1 MIRRTC
7 FAIVPL
13 LAAAASVLPATWA
26 QAYPT
31 KPIRMIVGF
40 PPGGAVDIIARI
52 VGQKL
57 GDSLGY
63 QIVVDNRAGAGGAV
77 ASEITARAAPD
88 GYTLLL
94 ISASY
99 AVNAGFYKKLPY
111 DPIKD
116 LAAVI
121 MVSSSPNVLVAH
133 PSLPVRSV
141 AELIEMARAKPGQL
155 NLASAGSG
163 SITHLSGELLKLMA
177 NINFTHVPYKGAA
190 PALTDVISGQVQL
203 VFSSLPAALPHIKAA
218 RVKAIG
224 VTSTKRSA
232 ALPDIPAISESGV
245 AGYEV
250 INWTGVLAPA
260 ATPKQI
266 VGKLNTD
273 ILRMLRSADVIDA
286 IGRQGADPVGSTP
299 GEFESYLK
307 SEIAKWTKVI
317 RDAGLRSN

>member
-1 MIRRTC
+1 MIRRACLT
-7 FAIVPL
+7 IVPIL
-13 LAAAASVLPATWA
+13 IAVASVLPVTWA

-57 GDSLGY
+57 GDSSGY
-63 QIVVDNRAGAGGAV
+63 QIVVDNRSGAGGVV

-99 AVNAGFYKKLPY
+99 AVTAGFYKKLPY

-177 NINFTHVPYKGAA
+177 NIDITHVPYKGAT

-232 ALPDIPAISESGV
+232 ALPGVPAIGESGV

-250 INWTGVLAPA
+250 TNWTGVLAPA
-260 ATPKQI
+260 ATSKQI
-266 VGKLNTD
+266 VGKLNAD
-273 ILRMLRSADVIDA
+273 ILRMLRNADTIDA

-317 RDAGLRSN
+317 RDAGIRSD